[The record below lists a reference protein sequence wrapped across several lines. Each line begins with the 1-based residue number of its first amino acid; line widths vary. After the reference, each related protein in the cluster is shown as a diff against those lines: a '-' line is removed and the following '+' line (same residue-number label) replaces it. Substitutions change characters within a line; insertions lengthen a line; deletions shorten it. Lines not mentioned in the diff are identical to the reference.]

1 VEHEPGLGGFGG
13 AHHRVL
19 KDARRL
25 TSDVPENDVALANT
39 ARSYLAFW
47 QADASILF
55 RKEEEVLLPVLARHK
70 VDLGEPV
77 MRMLAQHASIRGL
90 VMELGDEVIR
100 AETRPET
107 LRSLGEQ
114 LEAHVRLEE
123 REVLPL
129 IEGALPEHA
138 LEEVSARLAV
148 FEAGLRADPWVPSEG
163 LSFGPWPGPGDSEG
177 GGFD

>member
-1 VEHEPGLGGFGG
+1 MEHEPGLGGFGG

-70 VDLGEPV
+70 EDLGEPV

-90 VMELGDEVIR
+90 VMELGE
-100 AETRPET
+100 
-107 LRSLGEQ
+107 
-114 LEAHVRLEE
+114 RL
-123 REVLPL
+123 
-129 IEGALPEHA
+129 
-138 LEEVSARLAV
+138 S
-148 FEAGLRADPWVPSEG
+148 GLRRDRRRYEAWGSSWRLTSAWKSEKCFRSSRELSPSTP
-163 LSFGPWPGPGDSEG
+163 SKR
-177 GGFD
+177 